1 VDPVGSLDA
10 VTIDC
15 AEPFE
20 LARFWAAVFGTGIE
34 SSLGEGPHYVDLLP
48 VLGVPILRF
57 QRVPEPKTTKN
68 RLHLDLVVE
77 DLDHARAWVEALG
90 GRRAPGQPM
99 TEYGWSWI
107 VMQDPEGNEFCLG
120 ISSSGGT

>member
-1 VDPVGSLDA
+1 MDGVGSLDA
-10 VTIDC
+10 ITIDC
-15 AEPFE
+15 ADPLE

-34 SSLGEGPHYVDLLP
+34 SSVGDGPHYVDLLP
-48 VLGVPILRF
+48 VPGVPILRF

-68 RLHLDLVVE
+68 RLHLDMLVE
-77 DLDHARAWVEALG
+77 DLDQACASVEALG
-90 GRRAPGQPM
+90 GRRAPGQPV

-120 ISSSGGT
+120 ISSSGGA

>member
-1 VDPVGSLDA
+1 MDPVGSLDA

-15 AEPFE
+15 ADPLE

-34 SSLGEGPHYVDLLP
+34 SSVGDGPHYVDLLP
-48 VLGVPILRF
+48 VLGVPILRL

-68 RLHLDLVVE
+68 RLHLDLLVE
-77 DLDHARAWVEALG
+77 DLDHACARVEALG
-90 GRRAPGQPM
+90 GRRAPGQPV

-120 ISSSGGT
+120 MSSSGGA